1 MAGDPALY
9 CNSSSIVITGW
20 TLDHQH
26 QSPLGTWWK
35 YTWDHLIPDL
45 LNQRLCRGRQ
55 MPTLSAWLSSKS
67 IKGFPD
73 SSVGKESAC
82 NAGDLG
88 SIPGLGRSP
97 GQGKGYSFQYSG
109 LENSMDCIV
118 HGATESDTTEWL
130 SQVALCLLV
139 GVMIC
144 CPTCLHEFGWKSMT
158 VRALCILELMALIHE
173 FTAISSLV

>member
-82 NAGDLG
+82 NAGDPGL
-88 SIPGLGRSP
+88 IPGFGRSP
-97 GQGKGYSFQYSG
+97 GEGTGYPLKFSWTSFVAQLVKNLRAIRETWVWSLGWEDLLEKGK
-109 LENSMDCIV
+109 
-118 HGATESDTTEWL
+118 ATHSSIPAWR
-130 SQVALCLLV
+130 
-139 GVMIC
+139 I
-144 CPTCLHEFGWKSMT
+144 PWT
-158 VRALCILELMALIHE
+158 V
-173 FTAISSLV
+173 